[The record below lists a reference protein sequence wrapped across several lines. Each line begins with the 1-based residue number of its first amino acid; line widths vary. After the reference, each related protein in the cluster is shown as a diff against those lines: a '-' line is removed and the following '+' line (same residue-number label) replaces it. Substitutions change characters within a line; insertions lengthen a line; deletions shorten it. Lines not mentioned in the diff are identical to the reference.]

1 MMYTTLYIHV
11 CSLQINCK
19 IWQNTP
25 NSLIDFESDENVSL
39 STTIRKKGVLYKKGS
54 LLNFV
59 PCENDIHK
67 QKTCTVNDKDNNNN
81 DAQHGTFICKIIPQR
96 DIFEI
101 ELNDAKNEQ
110 AYDIDDIP
118 WIISRYVFNETADK
132 GYRIHEGDL
141 LKLGKFILKI
151 RQIRL
156 QRETLLGTMIDKERN
171 TKYEDEDLSR
181 NAINPKDIDCIK
193 ESILKGNILVLNQQ
207 KSIKEYIGNNQML
220 SGVNSSNKVSNEKEM
235 IHDNNSNAIN
245 NNNNA
250 VNCSNNT
257 NNNKNTM
264 LHEKPTCRICL
275 GDEHDD
281 INPLI
286 NPCKCSGTMKY
297 LHLDCLKQLINSKVQ
312 KKVTERVTV
321 LTFKTLECDI
331 CKSLFP
337 ENVKIKNT
345 IYTIIDL
352 NRPQTNY
359 IIIEGIVKESPDTKS
374 IFVIS
379 FKEDKPIKVGRA
391 SDADLRLS
399 DISVSRAHAQLTL
412 FNNHLVLIDT
422 KSKFGT
428 LVNAGNNLCVL
439 PNKPLAVQK
448 GNIFLKFNLK
458 LTFCA
463 LLSCYRPRHLP
474 YANYN
479 SFFDTTVNNKCQ
491 IKDVPNFLWTD
502 TQIVSEFEGYDVVQ
516 KKGGDDVNSVNVVN
530 SNKQQVNAQ
539 KRRELGESERVGG
552 GNNVGNS
559 GNGSNNNNVNMNRVS
574 TVNNHNDNTMDINI
588 NNNNMSGAWDSR
600 NVTGEIAYVVGGDNN
615 NQGDFRW

>member
-1 MMYTTLYIHV
+1 M
-11 CSLQINCK
+11 
-19 IWQNTP
+19 
-25 NSLIDFESDENVSL
+25 SL
-39 STTIRKKGVLYKKGS
+39 STTIRKKGILYKKNS

-59 PCENDIHK
+59 PCDNDIHK
-67 QKTCTVNDKDNNNN
+67 QKTCTASDKEHNEAVGNS
-81 DAQHGTFICKIIPQR
+81 QHGTFICKIVPQK

-118 WIISRYVFNETADK
+118 WIISRYVFSETSDR

-207 KSIKEYIGNNQML
+207 KSIKEYNNNKALQLQDGNQML
-220 SGVNSSNKVSNEKEM
+220 SSNNKPNSEVNE
-235 IHDNNSNAIN
+235 N
-245 NNNNA
+245 NNVASN
-250 VNCSNNT
+250 NNT
-257 NNNKNTM
+257 NNPSNKNTF
-264 LHEKPTCRICL
+264 LQEKPTCRICL

-312 KKVTERVTV
+312 KKVSERVTV

-463 LLSCYRPRHLP
+463 LLSCYRPRCLP

-479 SFFDTTVNNKCQ
+479 SFFDSTVNNKCQ

-502 TQIVSEFEGYDVVQ
+502 TQIVSEFEGYNVQ
-516 KKGGDDVNSVNVVN
+516 NKAGDDVNV
-530 SNKQQVNAQ
+530 NKQQVISQ
-539 KRRELGESERVGG
+539 KRAVTGRDGDSERIAS
-552 GNNVGNS
+552 NNV
-559 GNGSNNNNVNMNRVS
+559 NNVNMNRVS
-574 TVNNHNDNTMDINI
+574 TVNNHNDNTMDIN
-588 NNNNMSGAWDSR
+588 NNMSGAWDSR
-600 NVTGEIAYVVGGDNN
+600 NVTGEIAYVVGDNN